1 MPKEVWTARLVGT
14 GWVVELGS
22 LNGRVLRQFPF
33 RHGVRL
39 LLRILS
45 LLSFFSVDSTQ
56 DRLGRL
62 PNDSRNIPPS
72 LSLQYCFT
80 YFHRLL
86 ACTRSLWISLSKFT
100 KSRPGSAGDSRFQTD
115 SVGWIFYIHRRL

>member
-62 PNDSRNIPPS
+62 PNDSRNIPPLS
-72 LSLQYCFT
+72 LSSI
-80 YFHRLL
+80 LL
-86 ACTRSLWISLSKFT
+86 HLFPPFISLHALPMDISL
-100 KSRPGSAGDSRFQTD
+100 Q
-115 SVGWIFYIHRRL
+115 IY